1 MEANFIG
8 GYANN
13 RTAQTMSK
21 MAYMEK
27 WRGLTDVE
35 AGQELKQ
42 IAMERELLED
52 TFVYRDHNPITG
64 SEE

>member
-1 MEANFIG
+1 MTKIWKQVDLAEVN
-8 GYANN
+8 
-13 RTAQTMSK
+13 AQTMSK
-21 MAYMEK
+21 MAYMKK

-52 TFVYRDHNPITG
+52 TFVYRDHSPITE